1 MAKPDKVENK
11 IENKDQ
17 KVEKSSKKVNKSSYS
32 KKKKTKKNIL
42 NGIAYVQSTFN
53 NTIISIA
60 DTNGNVVSWASA
72 GQKGFKGSR
81 KSTPYAAQVAAD
93 SAAAKALEYG
103 MKTLSVEVKGP
114 GSGRETA
121 LRALQARGFKIL
133 SIKDTTPMPHNGTRP
148 PIKPSKLDVK
158 ISEDLTKATIV
169 AEPLEKG
176 YGLTLGNSLRRIL
189 LSSIRGAAVNS
200 IQIDGV
206 LHEFTSIKGVREDVT
221 DIVLNVKSL
230 ALKSLSEG
238 TKKLVLDAKGPGEIK
253 ASDITPTADVEILN
267 PDLVIC
273 NLDEKTN
280 FHMEMNINTG
290 KGYVPAELN
299 KPEEPP
305 LGLIAIDSLYSPVKK
320 VSYSVSTA
328 REGKALDY
336 DKLTMIVET
345 NGSISAED
353 AVAYSARIFQDQLKM
368 FVNFDEPV
376 EAPIKEVSSE
386 PEFNKNL
393 LRKVD
398 ELELSVRSMNC
409 LKNDNII
416 YIGDLVQKS
425 EGEMLRTP
433 NFGRKSLNEIKEV
446 LTAMSLY
453 LGMEIP
459 NWPPDNIAEMSK
471 KLEEAI

>member
-1 MAKPDKVENK
+1 METTNVNIKNW
-11 IENKDQ
+11 
-17 KVEKSSKKVNKSSYS
+17 KS
-32 KKKKTKKNIL
+32 L
-42 NGIAYVQSTFN
+42 
-53 NTIISIA
+53 
-60 DTNGNVVSWASA
+60 
-72 GQKGFKGSR
+72 
-81 KSTPYAAQVAAD
+81 
-93 SAAAKALEYG
+93 
-103 MKTLSVEVKGP
+103 
-114 GSGRETA
+114 
-121 LRALQARGFKIL
+121 
-133 SIKDTTPMPHNGTRP
+133 
-148 PIKPSKLDVK
+148 IKPPKLVVQLSDDKSFAK
-158 ISEDLTKATIV
+158 II

-189 LSSIRGAAVNS
+189 LSSIRGAAVTS

-221 DIVLNVKSL
+221 DIILNVKTL
-230 ALKSLSEG
+230 ALKSSSEG
-238 TKKLVLDAKGPGEIK
+238 SKKLILDAKGPGEIK
-253 ASDITPTADVEILN
+253 ASDITSVQDIEILN
-267 PDLVIC
+267 PELVIC
-273 NLDEKTN
+273 NLDENTK
-280 FHMEMNINTG
+280 FHMEMTVGNG
-290 KGYVPAELN
+290 KGYVSALMN

-305 LGLIAIDSLYSPVKK
+305 LGLIPIDSLFSPVKR
-320 VSYSVSTA
+320 VSYSISTA

-336 DKLTMIVET
+336 DKLTMEVET

-353 AVAYSARIFQDQLKM
+353 ATAYSARIFQDQLAM
-368 FVNFDEPV
+368 FVNFDEPQ
-376 EAPIKEVSSE
+376 EVIVRE
-386 PEFNKNL
+386 KPTKPEFNRNL

-446 LTAMSLY
+446 LNGMSLY

>member
-1 MAKPDKVENK
+1 MENTEVNIK
-11 IENKDQ
+11 NW
-17 KVEKSSKKVNKSSYS
+17 KS
-32 KKKKTKKNIL
+32 L
-42 NGIAYVQSTFN
+42 
-53 NTIISIA
+53 
-60 DTNGNVVSWASA
+60 
-72 GQKGFKGSR
+72 
-81 KSTPYAAQVAAD
+81 
-93 SAAAKALEYG
+93 
-103 MKTLSVEVKGP
+103 
-114 GSGRETA
+114 
-121 LRALQARGFKIL
+121 
-133 SIKDTTPMPHNGTRP
+133 
-148 PIKPSKLDVK
+148 IKPGKLDVNLSDDK
-158 ISEDLTKATIV
+158 SYARVI

-189 LSSIRGAAVNS
+189 LSSIRGTAVTA

-230 ALKSLSEG
+230 ALKSNSEG
-238 TKKLVLDAKGPGEIK
+238 SKKLILDVKGPGVIK
-253 ASDITPTADVEILN
+253 ASNITQVNEIEILN

-273 NLDEKTN
+273 NLDENTH
-280 FHMEMNINTG
+280 FHMEMTVGNG
-290 KGYVPAELN
+290 KGYVSADFN

-305 LGLIAIDSLYSPVKK
+305 LGLIPIDSLFSPVKK

-336 DKLTMIVET
+336 DKLTMEVET

-353 AVAYSARIFQDQLKM
+353 ALAYSARIFQDQLSM
-368 FVNFDEPV
+368 FVNFDEPQ
-376 EAPIKEVSSE
+376 EVTIAETPKE
-386 PEFNKNL
+386 PEFNRNL

-433 NFGRKSLNEIKEV
+433 NFGRKSLNEIKEI
-446 LTAMSLY
+446 LNGMSLY

-459 NWPPDNIAEMSK
+459 NWPPDNIAELSK
-471 KLEEAI
+471 KLEESI

>member
-1 MAKPDKVENK
+1 MENIDVNIK
-11 IENKDQ
+11 NW
-17 KVEKSSKKVNKSSYS
+17 KS
-32 KKKKTKKNIL
+32 L
-42 NGIAYVQSTFN
+42 
-53 NTIISIA
+53 
-60 DTNGNVVSWASA
+60 
-72 GQKGFKGSR
+72 
-81 KSTPYAAQVAAD
+81 
-93 SAAAKALEYG
+93 
-103 MKTLSVEVKGP
+103 
-114 GSGRETA
+114 
-121 LRALQARGFKIL
+121 
-133 SIKDTTPMPHNGTRP
+133 
-148 PIKPSKLDVK
+148 IKPGKLDVQ
-158 ISEDLTKATIV
+158 ISEDKAYAKIV

-189 LSSIRGAAVNS
+189 LSSIRGTAVTA

-206 LHEFTSIKGVREDVT
+206 LHEFTSINGIREDVT

-230 ALKSLSEG
+230 ALKSTSEG
-238 TKKLVLDAKGPGEIK
+238 TKKLVLDVKGPGEIK
-253 ASDITPTADVEILN
+253 ASHITPVTDVEILN

-280 FHMEMNINTG
+280 FHMEMTVSSG
-290 KGYVPAELN
+290 KGYVPADLN

-305 LGLIAIDSLYSPVKK
+305 LGLIAIDSLFSPVKK
-320 VSYSVSTA
+320 VSYSISTA

-336 DKLTMIVET
+336 DKLTMDVET
-345 NGSISAED
+345 NGSVSAED
-353 AVAYSARIFQDQLKM
+353 AIAYSARIFQDQLNM
-368 FVNFDEPV
+368 FVNFDEPPV
-376 EAPIKEVSSE
+376 ISVPEKSTE

-393 LRKVD
+393 LRKVE

-446 LTAMSLY
+446 LTGMSLY

-459 NWPPDNIAEMSK
+459 NWPPENIAELSK
-471 KLEEAI
+471 KLEEVI

>member
-1 MAKPDKVENK
+1 MENL
-11 IENKDQ
+11 E
-17 KVEKSSKKVNKSSYS
+17 VNI
-32 KKKKTKKNIL
+32 KN
-42 NGIAYVQSTFN
+42 
-53 NTIISIA
+53 
-60 DTNGNVVSWASA
+60 W
-72 GQKGFKGSR
+72 
-81 KSTPYAAQVAAD
+81 
-93 SAAAKALEYG
+93 KAL
-103 MKTLSVEVKGP
+103 
-114 GSGRETA
+114 
-121 LRALQARGFKIL
+121 
-133 SIKDTTPMPHNGTRP
+133 
-148 PIKPSKLDVK
+148 IKPSKLDIKLSDDKSYAK
-158 ISEDLTKATIV
+158 II

-189 LSSIRGAAVNS
+189 LSSIRGTAVTS

-206 LHEFTSIKGVREDVT
+206 LHEFTSIKGIREDVT

-230 ALKSLSEG
+230 ALKSSAQG
-238 TKKLVLDAKGPGEIK
+238 NKKLILDAKGPGVIK
-253 ASDITPTADVEILN
+253 ASNIAPLADVEILN

-280 FHMEMNINTG
+280 FHMEMNVSSG
-290 KGYVPAELN
+290 KGYVPAVLN

-305 LGLIAIDSLYSPVKK
+305 LGLIPIDSLFSPVKK
-320 VSYSVSTA
+320 VSYSISTA

-336 DKLTMIVET
+336 DKLTMEVET

-353 AVAYSARIFQDQLKM
+353 AVAYSARIFQDQLGM
-368 FVNFDEPV
+368 FVNFEEPT
-376 EAPIKEVSSE
+376 EVVVREKPTE

-446 LTAMSLY
+446 LTGMSLY

-459 NWPPDNIAEMSK
+459 NWPPENIVELSK
-471 KLEEAI
+471 KLEELI

>member
-1 MAKPDKVENK
+1 M
-11 IENKDQ
+11 
-17 KVEKSSKKVNKSSYS
+17 
-32 KKKKTKKNIL
+32 
-42 NGIAYVQSTFN
+42 
-53 NTIISIA
+53 
-60 DTNGNVVSWASA
+60 
-72 GQKGFKGSR
+72 
-81 KSTPYAAQVAAD
+81 
-93 SAAAKALEYG
+93 
-103 MKTLSVEVKGP
+103 
-114 GSGRETA
+114 ETA
-121 LRALQARGFKIL
+121 NVNLKNWKSL
-133 SIKDTTPMPHNGTRP
+133 
-148 PIKPSKLDVK
+148 IKPGKLDINLNDDKSYAK
-158 ISEDLTKATIV
+158 II

-189 LSSIRGAAVNS
+189 LSSIRGAAVTA

-230 ALKSLSEG
+230 ALKSNSEG
-238 TKKLVLDAKGPGEIK
+238 SKKLILDAKGPGIIK
-253 ASDITPTADVEILN
+253 ASDITKINEIEILN

-273 NLDEKTN
+273 NLDENTN
-280 FHMEMNINTG
+280 FHMEMTIGNG

-299 KPEEPP
+299 KPDEPP
-305 LGLIAIDSLYSPVKK
+305 LGLIPIDSLFSPVKK
-320 VSYSVSTA
+320 VSYSISTA

-336 DKLTMIVET
+336 DKLTMEIET

-353 AVAYSARIFQDQLKM
+353 ALAYSARIFQDQLAM
-368 FVNFDEPV
+368 FVNFDEPQ
-376 EAPIKEVSSE
+376 EVAITEKPSE

-446 LTAMSLY
+446 LNGMSLY

-459 NWPPDNIAEMSK
+459 NWPPDNIAELSK
-471 KLEEAI
+471 KLEESI

>member
-1 MAKPDKVENK
+1 METSEINIKNW
-11 IENKDQ
+11 
-17 KVEKSSKKVNKSSYS
+17 KS
-32 KKKKTKKNIL
+32 L
-42 NGIAYVQSTFN
+42 
-53 NTIISIA
+53 
-60 DTNGNVVSWASA
+60 
-72 GQKGFKGSR
+72 
-81 KSTPYAAQVAAD
+81 
-93 SAAAKALEYG
+93 
-103 MKTLSVEVKGP
+103 
-114 GSGRETA
+114 
-121 LRALQARGFKIL
+121 
-133 SIKDTTPMPHNGTRP
+133 
-148 PIKPSKLDVK
+148 IKPGKLDIK
-158 ISEDLTKATIV
+158 LSDDKSYAKIV

-189 LSSIRGAAVNS
+189 LSSIRGTAVTA

-206 LHEFTSIKGVREDVT
+206 LHEFSSIKGVREDVT

-230 ALKSLSEG
+230 ALKSNMEG
-238 TKKLVLDAKGPGEIK
+238 VKKLVLDVKGPGEIK
-253 ASDITPTADVEILN
+253 ASNITPVADIEILN

-280 FHMEMNINTG
+280 FHMEMIVGNG
-290 KGYVPAELN
+290 KGYVSADMN

-305 LGLIAIDSLYSPVKK
+305 LGLIPIDSLFSPVKK
-320 VSYSVSTA
+320 VSYSISTA

-336 DKLTMIVET
+336 DKLIMEVET

-353 AVAYSARIFQDQLKM
+353 AVAYSARIFQDQLGM
-368 FVNFDEPV
+368 FVNFDEPQ
-376 EAPIKEVSSE
+376 EVIVREKPSE

-446 LTAMSLY
+446 LNTMSLY
-453 LGMEIP
+453 LGMEIH
-459 NWPPDNIAEMSK
+459 NWPPDNIAELSK
-471 KLEEAI
+471 KLEESI

>member
-1 MAKPDKVENK
+1 MEATNINIKNW
-11 IENKDQ
+11 
-17 KVEKSSKKVNKSSYS
+17 KS
-32 KKKKTKKNIL
+32 L
-42 NGIAYVQSTFN
+42 
-53 NTIISIA
+53 
-60 DTNGNVVSWASA
+60 
-72 GQKGFKGSR
+72 
-81 KSTPYAAQVAAD
+81 
-93 SAAAKALEYG
+93 
-103 MKTLSVEVKGP
+103 
-114 GSGRETA
+114 
-121 LRALQARGFKIL
+121 
-133 SIKDTTPMPHNGTRP
+133 
-148 PIKPSKLDVK
+148 IKPAKLDINLSDDKSYAK
-158 ISEDLTKATIV
+158 II

-189 LSSIRGAAVNS
+189 LSSIRGTAVTA

-206 LHEFTSIKGVREDVT
+206 LHEFSSIKGVREDVT

-230 ALKSLSEG
+230 ALKSNMEG
-238 TKKLVLDAKGPGEIK
+238 TKKLILDAKGPGEIK
-253 ASDITPTADVEILN
+253 ASHITHLADVEILN

-273 NLDEKTN
+273 NLDENTN
-280 FHMEMNINTG
+280 FHMEMTVGNG
-290 KGYVPAELN
+290 KGYVSADMN

-305 LGLIAIDSLYSPVKK
+305 LGLIPIDSLFSPVKK
-320 VSYSVSTA
+320 VSYSISTA

-336 DKLTMIVET
+336 DKLIMEVET

-353 AVAYSARIFQDQLKM
+353 AVAYSARIFQDQLGM
-368 FVNFDEPV
+368 FVNFDEPQEV
-376 EAPIKEVSSE
+376 TVREAVTE

-446 LTAMSLY
+446 LNTMSLY

-459 NWPPDNIAEMSK
+459 NWPPDNIAELSK

>member
-1 MAKPDKVENK
+1 MESTEVNIKNW
-11 IENKDQ
+11 
-17 KVEKSSKKVNKSSYS
+17 KS
-32 KKKKTKKNIL
+32 L
-42 NGIAYVQSTFN
+42 
-53 NTIISIA
+53 
-60 DTNGNVVSWASA
+60 
-72 GQKGFKGSR
+72 
-81 KSTPYAAQVAAD
+81 
-93 SAAAKALEYG
+93 
-103 MKTLSVEVKGP
+103 
-114 GSGRETA
+114 
-121 LRALQARGFKIL
+121 
-133 SIKDTTPMPHNGTRP
+133 
-148 PIKPSKLDVK
+148 IKPTKLDIKLSDDKSYAK
-158 ISEDLTKATIV
+158 II

-189 LSSIRGAAVNS
+189 LSSIRGAAVTS

-206 LHEFTSIKGVREDVT
+206 LHEFTSIKGIREDVT

-230 ALKSLSEG
+230 ALKSSSEG
-238 TKKLVLDAKGPGEIK
+238 AKKLILDAKGPGEIK
-253 ASDITPTADVEILN
+253 AANITEVTDIEILN

-280 FHMEMNINTG
+280 FHMEMNVNTG
-290 KGYVPAELN
+290 KGYASAEIN
-299 KPEEPP
+299 KPEDPP
-305 LGLIAIDSLYSPVKK
+305 LGLIPIDSLFSPVKK

-336 DKLTMIVET
+336 DKLTMEVET

-353 AVAYSARIFQDQLKM
+353 AIAYSARIFQDQLGM
-368 FVNFDEPV
+368 FINFEEPQ
-376 EAPIKEVSSE
+376 EVVIREKPAE

-446 LTAMSLY
+446 LTGMSLY

-459 NWPPDNIAEMSK
+459 NWPPDNIAELSK
-471 KLEEAI
+471 KLEESI